1 DGGYLPASGGGAVFV
16 DDAAAAFERVAA
28 TGATGIF
35 NLASGVEVP
44 LRDVVMLIRDAI
56 NPQLQ
61 LGFGAVPYRPD
72 QVMRMQVDIR
82 RIRELAAWEPR
93 LKVREGIVGLVKSF
107 QPAFT
112 LAIE

>member
-1 DGGYLPASGGGAVFV
+1 
-16 DDAAAAFERVAA
+16 VAA

-44 LRDVVMLIRDAI
+44 LRDVVLQIRDAI

-72 QVMRMQVDIR
+72 QVMRMQVSTERLRVMADWR
-82 RIRELAAWEPR
+82 PLTVLSDGLAHMIQSCDSHLSVAH
-93 LKVREGIVGLVKSF
+93 
-107 QPAFT
+107 
-112 LAIE
+112 